1 MAVAAGAGAYRQV
14 LYHQVSDG
22 RTVEDPESGPDPA
35 GGDAVSGEE
44 PGGRT
49 HLLLPGAGQLGEVV
63 RVQRRGEVPGAGTC
77 QAQGDYRR
85 RRWGHPVFY
94 CCDHFIGL
102 CRKNLQ

>member
-14 LYHQVSDG
+14 LHHQVPDG
-22 RTVEDPESGPDPA
+22 RAMEDTQPGTNPA
-35 GGDAVSGEE
+35 GGNAVSGEE
-44 PGGRT
+44 PGGRKD
-49 HLLLPGAGQLGEVV
+49 LLLPRAGQLGEVV
-63 RVQRRGEVPGAGTC
+63 RVQRRGEVPCAGTC